1 MKLFSTAVVAVVCGI
16 LGITA
21 GCINNG
27 ETKIQ
32 PDITTESTTEIMTE
46 ATTESTA
53 TPTNTALS
61 ADADFAMRLNELMPD
76 TSNYMFSPIS
86 IKYALAMTANGA
98 DGQTKQ
104 EILDTLGIENLDEF
118 NTNVQSYM
126 KQTSKNKGATLNIA
140 NAVWVNEDRAQGA
153 KFKKEFTD
161 IIKNDYNGEAKTV
174 DNKNAV
180 KDINAWCSKS
190 TNGKI
195 DEIIEDAN
203 FVNCLTNAVY
213 FKGKWENEFKK
224 ERTKPLPFTDRNGN
238 TTETDF
244 MQQKDDFRYMEE
256 DGVKMLALPY
266 ADSTIT
272 MYVILSDDKP
282 FDFEDCKNK
291 LSSCEVNVKIPKFKS
306 EFGTDLT
313 AVLEQLG
320 IKKALNINTAE
331 FTNMLDGKDDLY
343 ISQVLHKTYI
353 DVNEEGTEAAAAT
366 AVMQNDAAEIEKI
379 YDFIA
384 DKPFTYIIEDNS
396 ANEILFMGEYAF
408 VE

>member
-1 MKLFSTAVVAVVCGI
+1 MKLFSTAVAAVVCGI

-21 GCINNG
+21 GCIING
-27 ETKIQ
+27 NTKTQPEVITETV
-32 PDITTESTTEIMTE
+32 TE
-46 ATTESTA
+46 ATTEGAVSPA
-53 TPTNTALS
+53 NTALS
-61 ADADFAMRLNELMPD
+61 ENADFAMRLNELMPE
-76 TSNYMFSPIS
+76 TGNYVFSPIS
-86 IKYALAMTANGA
+86 IEYALAMAANGA

-118 NTNVQSYM
+118 NTDVQNYM
-126 KQTSKNKGATLNIA
+126 KQISKNKGATLNIA

-161 IIKNDYNGEAKTV
+161 IIKNYYKGEAKTV
-174 DNKNAV
+174 NNKNAV
-180 KDINAWCSKS
+180 KDINSWCNKS

-195 DEIIEDAN
+195 NEIIENAD

-213 FKGKWENEFKK
+213 FKGKWEKEF
-224 ERTKPLPFTDRNGN
+224 EEGWIKPLPFTDRSGN

-244 MQQKDDFRYMEE
+244 MHQVDDFRYMEE
-256 DGVKMLALPY
+256 DGVKMVALPY

-272 MYVILSDDKP
+272 MYVVLSDDKP
-282 FDFEDCKNK
+282 FDFEDCKDK
-291 LSSCEVNVKIPKFKS
+291 LSNCEVNVEIPKFKS

-313 AVLEQLG
+313 AMLEQLG

-353 DVNEEGTEAAAAT
+353 DVNEQGTEAAAAT

-379 YDFIA
+379 YDFVA
-384 DKPFTYIIEDNS
+384 DKPFTYIIEDDS